1 MNFELQGERCL
12 LRPFQAGDAA
22 SIAACANDRRI
33 WLQLRDLFP
42 HPYALADAE
51 RYIERVCAVNPPRS
65 LAIVVRESAVGGV
78 GLELQTDVNRFS
90 AEIGYWLGSAHWG
103 QGVGSEAVR
112 LATQWAMTAHGL
124 LRIYAQPFADNLAS
138 RRVLE
143 RAGYAFE
150 GTMQRSALKDGAVR
164 DQCLYARLSEL

>member
-1 MNFELQGERCL
+1 LRCKSS
-12 LRPFQAGDAA
+12 PIIGD
-22 SIAACANDRRI
+22 C
-33 WLQLRDLFP
+33 
-42 HPYALADAE
+42 
-51 RYIERVCAVNPPRS
+51 
-65 LAIVVRESAVGGV
+65 VRESAVGGV
-78 GLELQTDVNRFS
+78 GLELQTDVNRS
-90 AEIGYWLGSAHWG
+90 APKLATGSGRALG

-150 GTMQRSALKDGAVR
+150 GLCSAVR
-164 DQCLYARLSEL
+164 SRMERCGSVSLCPLERNCKFHVGFMAASLPSSS